1 MLLLEQ
7 PAKLDRE
14 GIVAAI
20 RRKYPDLSEKLEGNI
35 GTPPSGGGGLMLTMG
50 SNPIVVMPIGAPLPV
65 GTLDQATTGN
75 VLWPDAARV
84 LSRHHAHVIV
94 ASLQKPPHEIA
105 DRVTTAANVTRVCA
119 AIASITSSLGIYW
132 TTSETAFEIKRF
144 QATTAPMSGGKR
156 PIDVWVRLHL
166 FKGNPNGKAIPI
178 GCATMGLS
186 SFVGREIE
194 FEPSLLPPG
203 IVAQRVQ
210 GTIAYLLEQGPV
222 LKHGDTLGVSET
234 ERIRVE
240 YADQGR
246 HVNTPIYRLLYEP
259 VGSTPVAQ

>member
-7 PAKLDRE
+7 PAKLDIE
-14 GIVAAI
+14 GIVAEI
-20 RRKYPDLSEKLEGNI
+20 RRKFPDFSEKVEGNM
-35 GTPPSGGGGLMLTMG
+35 GAPPGGGGGLTLTMG
-50 SNPIVVMPIGAPLPV
+50 SNPIAVMPMGAPLPI
-65 GTLDQATTGN
+65 GTLDQATAGN

-94 ASLQKPPHEIA
+94 ASLQKQPHEIA
-105 DRVTTAANVTRVCA
+105 DRVTAAANVTRVCA

-144 QATTAPMSGGKR
+144 QATTAPMSGGKC

-194 FEPSLLPPG
+194 FEPSLLSPG
-203 IVAQRVQ
+203 IIAQRVQ
-210 GTIAYLLEQGPV
+210 GTIAYLLARGPV
-222 LKHGDTLGVSET
+222 LQHGDTLGVSET
-234 ERIRVE
+234 ERIRIE
-240 YADQGR
+240 HADKGQ
-246 HVNTPIYRLLYEP
+246 HVNLPIYRLIYMHTS
-259 VGSTPVAQ
+259 STPKAA